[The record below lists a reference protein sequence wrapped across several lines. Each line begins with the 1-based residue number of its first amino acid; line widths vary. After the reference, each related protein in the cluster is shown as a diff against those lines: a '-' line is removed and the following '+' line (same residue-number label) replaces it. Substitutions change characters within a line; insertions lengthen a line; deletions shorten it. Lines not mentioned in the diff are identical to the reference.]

1 MSAKDEHTEQ
11 KSDCLKCF
19 HCRIRIRVNQNKWWI
34 TPTNPLSQNSGI
46 LMVFCRMG
54 IWLNSKGE
62 RKVYVNMPK
71 PNNMLDEYDD
81 CPYFDDEDTKLK
93 KGDKVIQDFLSLAQP
108 LNEYLISENK
118 RIASQKRSLLY
129 YKHKPQSKISRMNK
143 NGAFVKQKLEKK

>member
-1 MSAKDEHTEQ
+1 
-11 KSDCLKCF
+11 
-19 HCRIRIRVNQNKWWI
+19 
-34 TPTNPLSQNSGI
+34 
-46 LMVFCRMG
+46 MG

-129 YKHKPQSKISRMNK
+129 YKHKPKNRVSRMSKNK
-143 NGAFVKQKLEKK
+143 AFVKKVMGE